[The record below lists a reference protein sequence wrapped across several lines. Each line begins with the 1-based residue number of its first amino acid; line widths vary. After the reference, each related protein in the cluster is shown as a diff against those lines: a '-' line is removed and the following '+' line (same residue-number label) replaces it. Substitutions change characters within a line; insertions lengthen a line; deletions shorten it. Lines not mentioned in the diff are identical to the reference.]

1 MKKLHQLPITDYRLP
16 ITLIFCLLL
25 TAYSFAATNYVW
37 QSSPTPAPPYSS
49 WATAAHTIQ
58 AAVDAANSN
67 NTVLVTNGFYDSG
80 IGIVFGSSS
89 NRVAITKPLL
99 LKNVGNREN
108 TIIAGSNDVRTLF
121 ITAGV
126 EVEGFTITGG
136 YANTSFGD
144 AVHDYGGNVICW
156 SGGVVRT
163 SLIIGGYAW
172 IKGGNVC
179 CYYGGV
185 VDDCE
190 VTYGYCLNDGGGICC
205 EYGGTVKNSIIKN
218 NFGNVG
224 GGIHSSYGILENNI
238 IIDNKTNNDGG
249 AANLYYSIIRNCLA
263 ARNYADRTGGG
274 IYASFSLLQNN
285 TICSNKANKTG
296 GGLASYNNTN
306 ANNIVYYNSPDNY
319 TNHFSGDTAMFNC
332 SYPKIP
338 GDNNSVTNEPNF
350 IDYQN
355 GDYRLLHDSP
365 CFNAGT
371 NEAWM
376 AGIPDLSYQDRIIDG
391 TVDIGA
397 YEIGKLICEFN
408 ANPLSG
414 IVPLNVNFNSIVSG
428 TNVVNVYFFWDF
440 DNDGTYDSTGLWQD
454 ITQFIYTNEGFYSV
468 SLTVSNSSSET
479 AGNTVEGY
487 IEVVPESGA
496 FGAVIGYL
504 LLVIGIGRKF
514 IPMKISG

>member
-99 LKNVGNREN
+99 LKSVNGADE
-108 TIIAGSNDVRTLF
+108 TIIAGSYNIRTLF

-126 EVEGFTITGG
+126 EVEGFKVTNGFL
-136 YANTSFGD
+136 NTSFFD
-144 AVHDYGGNVICW
+144 TEHDSGGNIMCW
-156 SGGVVRT
+156 SGGVVKTSIIISGYALLYGGNVFCYYGSLIDDCIISYGYANNIGGGVYCKYDCGVRNSVINNNYGGEGGGVYCYSSVVENCIVKENQT
-163 SLIIGGYAW
+163 FNNGGGVFISDNSILRNSLIIKNFARLLG
-172 IKGGNVC
+172 
-179 CYYGGV
+179 GGV
-185 VDDCE
+185 
-190 VTYGYCLNDGGGICC
+190 Y
-205 EYGGTVKNSIIKN
+205 
-218 NFGNVG
+218 
-224 GGIHSSYGILENNI
+224 SSY
-238 IIDNKTNNDGG
+238 
-249 AANLYYSIIRNCLA
+249 SLA
-263 ARNYADRTGGG
+263 
-274 IYASFSLLQNN
+274 QNN
-285 TICSNKANKTG
+285 TICSNKANSIG
-296 GGLASYNNTN
+296 GGLYSCVGTN
-306 ANNIVYYNSPDNY
+306 LNNIIYYNSPDNY
-319 TNHFSGDTAMFNC
+319 TNDFLYDTAIFNC
-332 SYPKIP
+332 SYPEIM
-338 GDNNSVTNEPNF
+338 GNNNITNEPNF

-414 IVPLNVNFNSIVSG
+414 IVPLSVNFNSIVSG

-440 DNDGTYDSTGLWQD
+440 DNDGKYDSTGLWKD
-454 ITQFIYTNEGFYSV
+454 ITQFVYTNEGIYSV
-468 SLTVSNSSSET
+468 SLTVSNSASET
-479 AGNTVEGY
+479 AENTVEGY
-487 IEVVPESGA
+487 IEVVPEPGA